1 MEIVSPSG
9 RTYVWNKPT
18 PPTEADIA
26 ELQKYDAA
34 QDGATAAPAAAKEEG
49 GFMARLGQAM
59 ADMGDVNTG
68 QPNMRTPA
76 EGEAFRGGLREGLAN
91 GVRYGAPVAAL
102 PFVAPGLAGA
112 AVLGAA
118 GAIGEAAAQA
128 IENQGSVPDAGQV
141 VKSGIVNAIPAARFG
156 GPTALAAMG
165 RMAATGT
172 MQGAGEVAGQSL
184 KRGINEGNFVPYDST
199 REALGAVALPVA
211 VGSGMQLV
219 NEAAGALARGAA
231 TRAER
236 LKVFREAGV
245 EKPTLDMIFPGQVN
259 LATRA
264 AAADPKIAQLKV
276 DAQKPILEQFQA
288 LATGA
293 PEHEA
298 VYAQLRPY
306 VGKLDGMQKEV
317 AQLQTRAQ
325 ELRQIAETVEP
336 AAMAEATVAQLNA
349 VNARAA
355 LLHEAQANLGNFL
368 NYDATAQQFTGVVD
382 DLFKTRKQIG
392 AIKFAESGVPAN
404 TPLFGKEA
412 LLSTA
417 RRSLARWKGTDM
429 EKRILDTI
437 QQAGGDEAAALNLE
451 QFRELRSAFTDR
463 FAGLDPRQ
471 LGAYE
476 AAGRAAYSA
485 LTEQSR
491 KIIAATPGA
500 NPEAY
505 DAAVR
510 YWRETAEAASSR
522 YAKPLLAQEPSEST
536 FQSLAAD
543 LVAGKSAEVRSFNEF
558 VDTVAQDA
566 PEVAKLAKQRLTGA
580 IRNSFLGQARTAAGL
595 DAKKLTDSLLRA
607 QGAGTVDVAAL
618 GFGSPTDIRRW
629 ADTLK
634 EFKLTNLAEADFNRI
649 FSDPQVQTALGAGKP
664 LADAI
669 RPAAARV
676 AFQDRVAQQVL
687 YAAAGKSGSAAT
699 AAAEARKLA
708 DAAGLT
714 AAQRAEIL
722 AEVSSDPIAQ
732 AFGAGQTWGIPKRP
746 GASNANGGFNA
757 QSGITTT
764 MMNLGPKDGLA
775 LVRALD
781 QRNPLL
787 GEEVRRRVLADTL
800 QPFFR
805 PANTPGNIY
814 ALDKADIQR
823 FFNPLPGS
831 PQAAHAATL
840 RAMVGG
846 EKMQS
851 MERMFKAVSLM
862 ADLEKSGG
870 ILSTDGAKAIYT
882 ATSLGRAAGV
892 PASSYVP
899 GLLSLRSMVAQG
911 RYHLLASLAGP
922 SRPNVKQALQ
932 TDTWREQF
940 WKHGGDIA
948 ATFDAVPFG
957 LQIRLMRD
965 SYLREEINAARAS
978 ASRN

>member
-9 RTYVWNKPT
+9 RIYAWNKPT

-34 QDGATAAPAAAKEEG
+34 QDGATAPATTKDEG
-49 GFMARLGQAM
+49 GFMGRLGQAM

-91 GVRYGAPVAAL
+91 GVRYGAPIAAL
-102 PFVAPGLAGA
+102 PFVGPGLAGA
-112 AVLGAA
+112 ALIGAA
-118 GAIGEAAAQA
+118 GATGEAGAQA
-128 IENQGSVPDAGQV
+128 IENQGAVPDAGQV

-156 GPTALAAMG
+156 GTGALAAMG
-165 RMAATGT
+165 RMATTGA
-172 MQGAGEVAGQSL
+172 MQGGAEVAGQSL
-184 KRGINEGNFVPYDST
+184 KRGINEGNFQPYDSMG
-199 REALGAVALPVA
+199 EARSAVALPIA
-211 VGSGMQLV
+211 VGGGMQLV
-219 NEAAGALARGAA
+219 NEAAGALARGAT

-236 LKVFREAGV
+236 LKVFKEAGV

-298 VYAQLRPY
+298 VYAQLRPF

-325 ELRQIAETVEP
+325 ELRQIAQTVEP
-336 AAMAEATVAQLNA
+336 AAMAEATVAELNA

-355 LLHEAQANLGNFL
+355 LLHEAQANLGSFL

-392 AIKFAESGVPAN
+392 ALKFDASGVPADA
-404 TPLFGKEA
+404 PIFGKDA
-412 LLSTA
+412 LLSSA
-417 RRSLARWKGTDM
+417 RRSLSRWKGTDM

-437 QQAGGDEAAALNLE
+437 QQAGGDDAAALNLE
-451 QFRELRSAFTDR
+451 QFRELRAAFTDR

-476 AAGRAAYSA
+476 AAGRAAYSG

-522 YAKPLLAQEPSEST
+522 YAKPLLNPEPSENT

-543 LVAGKSAEVRSFNEF
+543 LVAGKSAEVRAFNEF

-566 PEVAKLAKQRLTGA
+566 PQVAQLAKQRLTGA

-607 QGAGTVDVAAL
+607 QSAGTVDVAAL
-618 GFGSPTDIRRW
+618 GFGSPGDIRRW

-676 AFQDRVAQQVL
+676 AFKARVEQQLL
-687 YAAAGKSGSAAT
+687 YSAAGKSGEAT
-699 AAAEARKLA
+699 TKLAEARRIA
-708 DAAGLT
+708 DAAGIT
-714 AAQRAEIL
+714 AKERAAIL
-722 AEVSSDPIAQ
+722 AEVQSDPVAR
-732 AFGAGQTWGIPKRP
+732 AFSGQDWGIGNVP
-746 GASNANGGFNA
+746 GANQNGGFNS
-757 QSGITTT
+757 QCGITTR
-764 MMNLGPKDGLA
+764 MMNLGPKDGLT

-781 QRNPLL
+781 QRNPVLA
-787 GEEVRRRVLADTL
+787 EDVRRRVLADMI

-814 ALDKADIQR
+814 AIDKAEIRR
-823 FFNPLPGS
+823 FFHPLPGS
-831 PQAAHAATL
+831 PEATHAKTL
-840 RAMVGG
+840 EAMVGAP
-846 EKMQS
+846 KFQN
-851 MERMFKAVSLM
+851 MERMMKAVALM
-862 ADLEKSGG
+862 SDVEKSGG

-882 ATSLGRAAGV
+882 ASSLGRAANV
-892 PASSYVP
+892 PGTAFVP
-899 GLLSLRSMVAQG
+899 GLLSLRSMVDQG
-911 RYHLLASLAGP
+911 RYHTLAALAAPG
-922 SRPNVKQALQ
+922 KFQ
-932 TDTWREQF
+932 DMF
-940 WKHGGDIA
+940 WKMGGDMG
-948 ATFDAVPFG
+948 ATFNALPFG
-957 LQIRLMRD
+957 QQLLLMRD
-965 SYLREEINAARAS
+965 PRLREEINAARA
-978 ASRN
+978 ASSRQ